1 MSTINSAIHG
11 LLSGRN
17 NTASRMRRVSLG
29 ILIYLIW
36 EERNKRVFDN
46 SCNPVPFFFT
56 DSRFYFTWFYT
67 FMNSFLAAG
76 VFWLGKLVCMAV
88 MHPFGVWLC
97 YLSYF
102 DAVANSFFFFIL
114 VAALVIL
121 AVYIFL
127 WYMLGSAPYPWLGS
141 SSNHCQ
147 LTGSGSMFSF
157 FFF

>member
-102 DAVANSFFFFIL
+102 DAVANSFFFFYSGCSFSHSRCL
-114 VAALVIL
+114 YFFVIYVRFGTL
-121 AVYIFL
+121 SLIRFL
-127 WYMLGSAPYPWLGS
+127 I
-141 SSNHCQ
+141 
-147 LTGSGSMFSF
+147 
-157 FFF
+157 